1 MKDIKNKIFYFLG
14 ILFPIIAVCIFLYLL
29 YFTKNNLV
37 FFRGELIIKEKS
49 KTIIIFLF
57 IFSLFFYLLGNF
69 LRINY
74 REKIIY
80 DKNGKYKNIRIG
92 KLSRKDRDRI
102 AKETFI
108 NEEMLFGS
116 GFLQRITHKG
126 TKNPTE
132 KLDSLI
138 GLVSVKKEIKK
149 LEARMQYSKKDK
161 EKPSMHMCFLGN
173 PGTGKTT
180 VARIMTSFL
189 YQNKFIKEN
198 KCIEIDGNTV
208 KGSSSGETNKK
219 LNLLLD
225 KAKHGVLFIDEAYS
239 LMYGAYSKE
248 IIATILKRME
258 DEKTSFVLILAGYK
272 NEMENLINTNPG
284 FKSRIRHFLNFPDY
298 DLPQLLEIFRILCN
312 SKGFYV
318 SEEAMEKY
326 ETKIEKE
333 RKTKN
338 FGNAR
343 TVRNDFEDTIDEH
356 AYNYINGII
365 PKDKKNIICKEDI
378 IL

>member
-37 FFRGELIIKEKS
+37 FFRGELIINEKS
-49 KTIIIFLF
+49 KIIIFILF
-57 IFSLFFYLLGNF
+57 ILSLFFYLLGNF

-258 DEKTSFVLILAGYK
+258 DEKTSFILILAGYK

-298 DLPQLLEIFRILCN
+298 DLPQLLEIFRIIAL
-312 SKGFYV
+312 
-318 SEEAMEKY
+318 
-326 ETKIEKE
+326 I
-333 RKTKN
+333 
-338 FGNAR
+338 
-343 TVRNDFEDTIDEH
+343 
-356 AYNYINGII
+356 
-365 PKDKKNIICKEDI
+365 
-378 IL
+378 